1 LFSHYPDKVLIGSPI
16 REGSEKLSFG
26 IILAAWTTMRATL
39 TATVLIS
46 ALLAGCASTN
56 DGPANKNISQT
67 GALKVHPGLLGQP
80 VPAELQQDMRP
91 AVVQPAPGASETPMK
106 LDEAGLRTQRSVY
119 FDYNSSTVKADFDP
133 ALKAHARY
141 LASNPKAR
149 VRIDGNA
156 DERGPAG
163 YNNILGLKR
172 ADNVRQSIIGHGA
185 PEKQVVVK
193 SLGESKPKLKGH
205 DEESW
210 AENRRADVVYERDE

>member
-1 LFSHYPDKVLIGSPI
+1 
-16 REGSEKLSFG
+16 
-26 IILAAWTTMRATL
+26 MRATL
-39 TATVLIS
+39 TATILLS
-46 ALLAGCASTN
+46 ALLAGCASTMS
-56 DGPANKNISQT
+56 DPGNKNISQA

-80 VPAELQQDMRP
+80 VPAELQQDMRVAAVAPAP
-91 AVVQPAPGASETPMK
+91 AVAGENTPIKM
-106 LDEAGLRTQRSVY
+106 DDAGLRTQRSVY
-119 FDYNSSTVKADFDP
+119 FDFNSSLIKADFEP

-149 VRIDGNA
+149 VRIEGNA

-163 YNNILGLKR
+163 YNSLLGLKR
-172 ADNVRQSIIGHGA
+172 ADNVRQSIVGYGA
-185 PEKQVVVK
+185 PEKQVLVK

>member
-1 LFSHYPDKVLIGSPI
+1 
-16 REGSEKLSFG
+16 
-26 IILAAWTTMRATL
+26 MRATL
-39 TATVLIS
+39 TATILLS
-46 ALLAGCASTN
+46 ALLAGCASTMS
-56 DGPANKNISQT
+56 DPGNKNISQA

-80 VPAELQQDMRP
+80 VPAELQQDMRVAAVASAPSAP
-91 AVVQPAPGASETPMK
+91 AAAGKEAPMK
-106 LDEAGLRTQRSVY
+106 MDDAGLRTQRSVY
-119 FDYNSSTVKADFDP
+119 FDFNSSALKSDSEP

-149 VRIDGNA
+149 VRIEGNA

-163 YNNILGLKR
+163 YNSLLGLKR
-172 ADNVRQSIIGHGA
+172 ADNVRQSIIGYGA
-185 PEKQVVVK
+185 PEKQVLVK